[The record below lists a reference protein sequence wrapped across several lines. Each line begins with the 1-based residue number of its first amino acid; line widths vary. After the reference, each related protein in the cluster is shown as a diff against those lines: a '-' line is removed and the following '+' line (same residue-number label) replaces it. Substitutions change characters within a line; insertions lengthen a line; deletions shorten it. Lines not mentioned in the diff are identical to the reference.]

1 MMLNKIQRFLTSLQR
16 RLQPE
21 KRFLARLPGARK
33 IQAFANRYKLLFAI
47 SSAIFVAL
55 ALTAVSV
62 FLYIITG
69 TSKLDLSRPGYEGV
83 REKVK
88 QDNTDENS
96 FGPNGA
102 LDDKTMKEFI
112 DEYKKQSQRLSG
124 YDAFNPKILDDNQL
138 GLDTSTQTAPS
149 DGAN

>member
-1 MMLNKIQRFLTSLQR
+1 MFASLQR

-21 KRFLARLPGARK
+21 KKFLSRLPGAQK
-33 IQAFANRYKLLFAI
+33 VIAFANKYKLLFAI
-47 SSAIFVAL
+47 FSAILVAL
-55 ALTAVSV
+55 VMTAISV

-69 TSKLDLSRPGYEGV
+69 TSKLDLSRPGYEGA

-88 QDNTDENS
+88 QAETTETT
-96 FGPNGA
+96 FGPNGS
-102 LDDKTMKEFI
+102 LDSKAMKQFM

-124 YDAFNPKILDDNQL
+124 YDSFSPKILEDNQL
-138 GLDTSTQTAPS
+138 GLDVTTQTAPS